1 MIQHKK
7 LLFGS
12 VVKNIYIV
20 IMLNND
26 LNRNCD
32 TVTLVRGGKGRRILC
47 ICVHVCCVHVC
58 VCVCWFERLPLTS
71 AALCVVL
78 WGVQRCA
85 QH

>member
-1 MIQHKK
+1 MFKKINFKMIQHKK

-32 TVTLVRGGKGRRILC
+32 TVTLGRGGKRRRILC
-47 ICVHVCCVHVC
+47 ICVHVCCVRAC
-58 VCVCWFERLPLTS
+58 VCEVI
-71 AALCVVL
+71 ADIVL
-78 WGVQRCA
+78 NQLDNV
-85 QH
+85 

>member
-26 LNRNCD
+26 LNRNYD
-32 TVTLVRGGKGRRILC
+32 TITLGRGERGEEY
-47 ICVHVCCVHVC
+47 CVYVCMYVMCVC
-58 VCVCWFERLPLTS
+58 VCVCV
-71 AALCVVL
+71 CVCEVIADTVL
-78 WGVQRCA
+78 NQLENV
-85 QH
+85 

>member
-26 LNRNCD
+26 LNRNYD
-32 TVTLVRGGKGRRILC
+32 TITLGREERGEGYCVYVRMSY
-47 ICVHVCCVHVC
+47 VC
-58 VCVCWFERLPLTS
+58 VCVCVWSDSWYSIKSVGKCLILIHF
-71 AALCVVL
+71 
-78 WGVQRCA
+78 
-85 QH
+85 